1 VILKTIEV
9 VVVVDPIIQLDDRS
23 TNDPGRTCVDDSL
36 DIFFIPRI
44 AVGFAAKSH
53 VPKQIARA
61 M

>member
-1 VILKTIEV
+1 VILEKVEV
-9 VVVVDPIIQLDDRS
+9 VVLVDPIIQLDRS

-36 DIFFIPRI
+36 DIFFLRRI
-44 AVGFAAKSH
+44 AVGFAAKNA